1 MKAVLQ
7 RVSRAEIVIDGEPGG
22 SIGPG
27 LVVLLGIMRGDTIA
41 QADILAEK
49 LMGLRIFTD
58 ESGKMNLSVEDIGGS
73 LLVVSNFTLGAD
85 CKKGRRPSFD
95 GSAPPA
101 EAKLLY
107 EYFVKR
113 VRELSSRPVET
124 GKFGTDMEVS
134 LVNDGPVTII
144 LDTDHLTKR

>member
-27 LVVLLGIMRGDTIA
+27 LVVLLGIMRGDTEA

-101 EAKLLY
+101 EAELLY
-107 EYFVKR
+107 EYFVNGCGNCPAARWKP
-113 VRELSSRPVET
+113 ESSAPIWKSPWSTTAR
-124 GKFGTDMEVS
+124 
-134 LVNDGPVTII
+134 
-144 LDTDHLTKR
+144 

>member
-85 CKKGRRPSFD
+85 CKKGRRPSFVW
-95 GSAPPA
+95 
-101 EAKLLY
+101 LLSCLPI
-107 EYFVKR
+107 
-113 VRELSSRPVET
+113 LSIVHVLWRT
-124 GKFGTDMEVS
+124 LIFR
-134 LVNDGPVTII
+134 L
-144 LDTDHLTKR
+144 L